1 MICPSCREQNPS
13 EANFCVGCGAR
24 LAQSCASC
32 GTVLPRGSR
41 FCYGCGTAVAAVA
54 GAPARSTSPE
64 SYTPK
69 HLAEKIISSKSS
81 LEGERKQ
88 ITVLDD
94 LPLDRV
100 LSMARG
106 SAAIPRSRV
115 SRIRVIRSGVRRR
128 ARSIFCS

>member
-1 MICPSCREQNPS
+1 MRSASGS
-13 EANFCVGCGAR
+13 ELRLVRHRSSAR
-24 LAQSCASC
+24 IAILLR
-32 GTVLPRGSR
+32 V
-41 FCYGCGTAVAAVA
+41 GTAVAAVA
-54 GAPARSTSPE
+54 GAPTRSTSPE

-100 LSMARG
+100 LSVARG

-115 SRIRVIRSGVRRR
+115 SRIRVIRSEVRRR